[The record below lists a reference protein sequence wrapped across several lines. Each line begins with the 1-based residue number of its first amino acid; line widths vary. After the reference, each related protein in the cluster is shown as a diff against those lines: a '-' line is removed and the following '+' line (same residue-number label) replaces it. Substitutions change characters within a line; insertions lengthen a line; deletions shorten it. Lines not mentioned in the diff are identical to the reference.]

1 MRAECNSNP
10 RSSFHRHRPKPHL
23 EIGLYNRSVFAVDFS
38 KLADFV
44 VVQVGFSMARSSGF
58 TRRNGSVTWKS
69 CCFKTFWPVG
79 RRTRRV
85 RPAMITSNGHS

>member
-1 MRAECNSNP
+1 MQFKSRY
-10 RSSFHRHRPKPHL
+10 SSFHRHRPKPHL

-44 VVQVGFSMARSSGF
+44 VVQVGFSMAKSSGF

-69 CCFKTFWPVG
+69 RSFKTFCRLVAGPDEFA
-79 RRTRRV
+79 RR
-85 RPAMITSNGHS
+85 